1 MHKSMS
7 FLSLA
12 VEAP

>member
-1 MHKSMS
+1 LPCS

-12 VEAP
+12 G